1 MSTSAPTPPAADEA
15 TSPAGAPSP
24 AVLLDLLART
34 FDQSRLVIDAVGAD
48 QVGLPTPCPAFDV
61 AALVAHMRFAAE
73 RAGGAG
79 RREQL
84 ADAPPEPPAVPLERW
99 GADFGAAATT
109 ALDAWRAPGAF
120 DGDIVLPFG
129 TFPAVVVA
137 GIYVVEQAT
146 HAWDLARA
154 VGVEDRLDQDLAEA
168 VLPLAHSIITPDIR
182 GDEPMPFGAEVAV
195 DAGAPA
201 TDRLAGFMGRHP
213 SAA

>member
-1 MSTSAPTPPAADEA
+1 MPTSAPTPPAADQA
-15 TSPAGAPSP
+15 ASPSGAPSP
-24 AVLLDLLART
+24 DVLLDLLQRT
-34 FDQSRLVIDAVGAD
+34 FDQSCRVIDSVGAD

-61 AALVAHMRFAAE
+61 AALVGHMRFAAE
-73 RAGGAG
+73 RIGGAG
-79 RREQL
+79 RRQEL
-84 ADAPPEPPAVPLERW
+84 AEAPPEATAVPFGRW
-99 GADFGAAATT
+99 GADFTEVAAA

-129 TFPAVVVA
+129 TFPAFVVA

-154 VGVEDRLDQDLAEA
+154 VGAEGRLDQDLAEA
-168 VLPLAHSIITPDIR
+168 VLPLAHMIISPDIR

-195 DAGAPA
+195 DAAAAA
-201 TDRLAGFMGRHP
+201 TDRLAGFMGRRP